1 MSQTIKNLEAAFA
14 GESQAYTKYLYFARL
29 ADKQGLF
36 KIADK
41 FYEIAE
47 QELKHAHAH
56 LELLV
61 GEPEVETSIQMAIDG
76 ETYEYT
82 VMYPEFARQA
92 RLEGDTIARELAE
105 DQIRDSAEHAEQ
117 FRELLATAN
126 ELLATAT
133 KRFQAL
139 AKIERRHAQY
149 YENLLREAAND
160 E

>member
-56 LELLV
+56 LELLI

-92 RLEGDTIARELAE
+92 RLEGDTAAREMAE
-105 DQIRDSAEHAEQ
+105 DQIRDSSEHAAE
-117 FRELLATAN
+117 FRELL
-126 ELLATAT
+126 ELAT

-139 AKIERRHAQY
+139 AKIERKHAQHY
-149 YENLLREAAND
+149 KNLLQQAAND